1 MDFLKNHLMTMAQY
15 HGWAYEVLLGSL
27 ERVNE
32 ADYRRDAGLFFGSIH
47 RTLNHLLLVDR
58 LWFGRFTGNLYP
70 VRDLGQEVCVDRQH
84 LADEIVRQAGQWASY
99 AETADPAGFPE
110 SISYLSTEG
119 GPNRM
124 PYFETL
130 MHVFNHGTHH
140 RGQISA
146 AMTQMRYEAPEM
158 DLFYFLK
165 ALNQ

>member
-1 MDFLKNHLMTMAQY
+1 MELKDHLVTMAQY

-27 ERVNE
+27 EQLNE
-32 ADYRRDAGLFFGSIH
+32 ADYRRDAGLFFGSVH
-47 RTLNHLLLVDR
+47 ATLNHLLLVDR
-58 LWFGRFTGNLYP
+58 LWFGRFMGNPDP
-70 VRDLGQEVCVDRQH
+70 VRHLGQEICAGRQK
-84 LADEIVRQAGQWASY
+84 LAEEIARQAEQWARY
-99 AETADPAGFPE
+99 AETVDPAAFPE
-110 SISYLSTEG
+110 HISYLSTEG
-119 GPNRM
+119 RPNRM